1 MAILTTIDGIP
12 LYSTVAEALS
22 YAAANGLAG
31 YHTHNYLGQTGYM
44 GGATHG
50 QAATPSSGFNAN
62 NQTNTPPASS
72 SSGFSGGGGGGG
84 Y

>member
-1 MAILTTIDGIP
+1 MSLLTTINGIP
-12 LYSTVAEALS
+12 LYSTLAEALS
-22 YAAANGLAG
+22 YANANGLTG
-31 YHTHNYLGQTGYM
+31 FHTHSYQGQTGYM

-50 QAATPSSGFNAN
+50 QASTSSSGFNGNN

-72 SSGFSGGGGGGG
+72 SSGFSGGGGG

>member
-1 MAILTTIDGIP
+1 MAVLTTIDGIP

-31 YHTHNYLGQTGYM
+31 YHTHNYLGQIGYM
-44 GGATHG
+44 GGATHD
-50 QAATPSSGFNAN
+50 QAVDDLNTLPQNQVTVTSTIRSSG
-62 NQTNTPPASS
+62 
-72 SSGFSGGGGGGG
+72 SSG